1 MVLRT
6 FRCGASSAI
15 YYAPPVVFRPGQT
28 RPHVL
33 VPRADTEPVRLRT
46 RMHLA
51 GALPATHGFRVV
63 ARLADGDSA
72 LVCLGASRQE
82 VVAAA
87 RARMSVLARFAVSL
101 RVQQWAGGFGPGS
114 WQDLRPHRG
123 ELELPR
129 RRTPRR
135 RRERVPEAED

>member
-1 MVLRT
+1 MATRT
-6 FRCGASSAI
+6 YRCGSSSAV
-15 YYAPPVVFRPGQT
+15 YYAPPVVRRAPAGRPN
-28 RPHVL
+28 P

-51 GALPATHGFRVV
+51 AALPAVHDFRVV
-63 ARLADGDSA
+63 ATLADGDSA

-87 RARMSVLARFAVSL
+87 RAKPVPRAVSL
-101 RVQQWAGGFGPGS
+101 HVQPWVGRPGS
-114 WQDLRPHRG
+114 GHWQDLRPRRG
-123 ELELPR
+123 ELEAPR

-135 RRERVPEAED
+135 RARLDR

>member
-1 MVLRT
+1 MAIRT
-6 FRCGASSAI
+6 YRCGASSAV

-28 RPHVL
+28 RPQVL

-51 GALPATHGFRVV
+51 GALPGTHGFRVV

-82 VVAAA
+82 VIAAA
-87 RARMSVLARFAVSL
+87 RPKVAGLARFAVSL
-101 RVQQWAGGFGPGS
+101 RVQQWVGGLGS
-114 WQDLRPHRG
+114 GRWQDLRPHRG

-129 RRTPRR
+129 RRMPRR
-135 RRERVPEAED
+135 RRERVPGDEE